1 MQFLVYDP
9 NFDPKD
15 FESAEP
21 PSAEAM
27 AEMGNFMAEAF
38 AAGVIVATG
47 ALQTHGTRLVYED
60 GEFTVTDGPFIEL
73 KELVAGWAILE
84 VDSLEEAVEWSKR
97 FRKIVGEGVSEIV
110 QLYGP
115 HDNGGA

>member
-9 NFDPKD
+9 TFDPAD

-27 AEMGNFMAEAF
+27 EEMGNFIAEAYE
-38 AAGVIVATG
+38 AGVIVATG
-47 ALQTHGTRLVYED
+47 ALQTHGKRLVYED

-73 KELVAGWAILE
+73 KELVAGWAILD
-84 VDSLEEAVEWSKR
+84 VDSVDEAIEWSKR
-97 FRKIVGEGVSEIV
+97 FREIVGEGVSEIV
-110 QLYGP
+110 QLHGP
-115 HDNGGA
+115 HDDGNA

>member
-9 NFDPKD
+9 TFDPKD
-15 FESAEP
+15 FENAEP
-21 PSAEAM
+21 PSEEMM
-27 AEMGNFMAEAF
+27 AEMGAFMGEAF
-38 AAGVIVATG
+38 EAGVIVATG
-47 ALQTHGTRLVYED
+47 ALQTHGTRLLYEN

-84 VDSLEEAVEWSKR
+84 VDSLQEATEWSKR
-97 FRKIVGEGVSEIV
+97 FRMIVGEGVSEIV

-115 HDNGGA
+115 HDDGEG